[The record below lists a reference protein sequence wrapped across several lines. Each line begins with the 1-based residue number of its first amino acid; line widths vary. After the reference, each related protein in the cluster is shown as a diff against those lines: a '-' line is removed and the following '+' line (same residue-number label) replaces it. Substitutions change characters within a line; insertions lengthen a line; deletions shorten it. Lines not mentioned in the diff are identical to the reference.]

1 MAKKYNPWTGFL
13 EDTAT
18 KANDEKPTIDNAI
31 RNCDSNVKLVK
42 TVAKKNG
49 YAIHIVSGKY
59 GERIVLT
66 FPGENYNNPHMWLGS
81 NTPSNIS
88 KAQEML
94 LKFAARANDSKCK
107 TAVDKAIRN
116 CDEEG
121 ERWITMRGSHVKID
135 GEGNAVAGNEKVK
148 SIINKGKSAKSNAQG
163 NVSSSYTPAK
173 NYSDFKKKT
182 GADAMIENVYD
193 ITYDREHEK
202 RSFTEEEIDKISQGI
217 LDVFEKGKED
227 PNFGKYVNKI
237 RKEVNSMFRET
248 SGTTLYDHV
257 FEGKKDKN
265 GDRKINYVLRTFNK
279 YYE

>member
-13 EDTAT
+13 EETSVKTADGLDAPEKNAGYEMKKEGQYFKVYKNGKLISVSST
-18 KANDEKPTIDNAI
+18 EEQARREAARHRANSQDEKSTI
-31 RNCDSNVKLVK
+31 
-42 TVAKKNG
+42 
-49 YAIHIVSGKY
+49 
-59 GERIVLT
+59 
-66 FPGENYNNPHMWLGS
+66 
-81 NTPSNIS
+81 
-88 KAQEML
+88 
-94 LKFAARANDSKCK
+94 
-107 TAVDKAIRN
+107 DKAIRN

-121 ERWITMRGSHVKID
+121 EQWITMKGSHVKID

-163 NVSSSYTPAK
+163 NSSSSYTPAK

-193 ITYDREHEK
+193 ITYDREHEN
-202 RSFTEEEIDKISQGI
+202 RSFTEEEIDEISQNI

-248 SGTTLYDHV
+248 AGTTLYDYV

>member
-49 YAIHIVSGKY
+49 YAIHIVSGEY

-81 NTPSNIS
+81 NTPSNMS

-107 TAVDKAIRN
+107 TAVDRAIRN
-116 CDEEG
+116 CDAG
-121 ERWITMRGSHVKID
+121 EVDILFYVDID
-135 GEGNAVAGNEKVK
+135 GNKVHETFSSNSAMNSRLNELKKHGIKRFKTWSHAEWTK
-148 SIINKGKSAKSNAQG
+148 SES
-163 NVSSSYTPAK
+163 
-173 NYSDFKKKT
+173 
-182 GADAMIENVYD
+182 E
-193 ITYDREHEK
+193 
-202 RSFTEEEIDKISQGI
+202 
-217 LDVFEKGKED
+217 
-227 PNFGKYVNKI
+227 
-237 RKEVNSMFRET
+237 FR
-248 SGTTLYDHV
+248 
-257 FEGKKDKN
+257 N
-265 GDRKINYVLRTFNK
+265 MFNK
-279 YYE
+279 MKGSL